1 MFCSTEVKEKGSHLT
16 QDVPQPAGQKAGK
29 AIGQD
34 VSPADEQDASR
45 VDGQA
50 TSPADG
56 QAVAQAAEK
65 DENINASLD
74 YYRAAAY
81 LAKNYSALLSRK
93 EELKQL
99 AALGPVTITKED
111 AIAELSTI
119 GGIRYDTEHV
129 QSSSLSNAPERIALL
144 LDHGYVESRN
154 HEFSLMYDREV
165 RELAFVNW
173 MLSVIQTSMKE
184 RMDSLE
190 RGVFLR
196 YFGKHLS
203 LRQIQSL
210 RKRHISRRSIAS
222 AKDRSVGR
230 IRAELMARSGL
241 MEEQDY
247 LRQLMLDAGAS

>member
-16 QDVPQPAGQKAGK
+16 QDVPRPAGQKAGQE
-29 AIGQD
+29 IGQ
-34 VSPADEQDASR
+34 AASR

-50 TSPADG
+50 
-56 QAVAQAAEK
+56 VALAEEK
-65 DENINASLD
+65 DENINAGSD

-93 EELKQL
+93 EELEQL